1 MERKVKGIPLT
12 VDLKWGWIKPSF
24 FMGKILLSLI
34 AAIAFPIAVNA
45 ESYKD
50 DVAKNQW
57 PKMQQLLT
65 DGYVLLLE
73 DETNKACGKLA
84 EFDLLLGMH
93 SEALQ
98 ELYPNM
104 NWFEIKKKNEE
115 LKSFC

>member
-1 MERKVKGIPLT
+1 MIDSRSKIG
-12 VDLKWGWIKPSF
+12 GIKPSF
-24 FMGKILLSLI
+24 LMRKLLIPLL
-34 AAIAFPIAVNA
+34 AAIALPIAVNA
-45 ESYKD
+45 ENYID

-73 DETNKACGKLA
+73 DKTNKACSKLA

-98 ELYPNM
+98 ELYPNK
-104 NWFEIKKKNEE
+104 NWFEIKNKNEM

>member
-1 MERKVKGIPLT
+1 MHKLLIPL
-12 VDLKWGWIKPSF
+12 L
-24 FMGKILLSLI
+24 
-34 AAIAFPIAVNA
+34 AAIALPITVNA

-50 DVAKNQW
+50 DLAKNQW

-65 DGYVLLLE
+65 EGYVLLLE
-73 DETNKACGKLA
+73 DETNKACSKLS
-84 EFDLLLGMH
+84 EFDLMLGMH

-104 NWFEIKKKNEE
+104 NWFEIKKKNEM

>member
-1 MERKVKGIPLT
+1 MRKLLIPLFT
-12 VDLKWGWIKPSF
+12 AIVLPV
-24 FMGKILLSLI
+24 
-34 AAIAFPIAVNA
+34 AANA

-73 DETNKACGKLA
+73 DETNKACSKLA

-98 ELYPNM
+98 ELYPNL
-104 NWFEIKKKNEE
+104 NWFEIKKKRNAEGFL
-115 LKSFC
+115 LKTNLMLTNKFKNITNL

>member
-1 MERKVKGIPLT
+1 MRKLLIPFLT
-12 VDLKWGWIKPSF
+12 
-24 FMGKILLSLI
+24 
-34 AAIAFPIAVNA
+34 AIALPIAVSS

-73 DETNKACGKLA
+73 DETNKACSKLA

-93 SEALQ
+93 SEALE
-98 ELYPNM
+98 ELYPNL
-104 NWFEIKKKNEE
+104 NWFEIKKKNEM
-115 LKSFC
+115 LKEFC